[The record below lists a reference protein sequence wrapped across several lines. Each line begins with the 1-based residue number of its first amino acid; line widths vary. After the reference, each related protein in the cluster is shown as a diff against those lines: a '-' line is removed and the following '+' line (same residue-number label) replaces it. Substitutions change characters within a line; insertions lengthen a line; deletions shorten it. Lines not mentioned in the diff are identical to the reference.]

1 MQFGMNERKVKQISV
16 YLKAGRNAATP
27 YYRFYQFF
35 DGIEAEFHYHL
46 MIPDNRWNLFFPIS
60 IQPLWKK
67 IVIFLYIYIRVLKSL
82 FVDVICKPDFIVIS
96 RCLINKLLPY
106 SYKLFLLFAK
116 KRGINIIY
124 DFDDQ
129 VLALGEISFSGF
141 QFLTRIADIIVV
153 GSPLLKDIVDEHNK
167 EKTLFLPTTDGD
179 IHNLLTNEINKD
191 RLSRFNREIRVVWV
205 GTFTGL
211 ENISVIIEAF
221 EKIGTFLLSKDKR
234 LVFTVV
240 CDQPLD
246 YIPKFFC
253 LNNVKWSHE
262 KAIEMILKAHV
273 GVMPLKDNEFTR
285 GKCSFKLIQY
295 LSAGLPILGT
305 RVGMNKIVL
314 TENVGIGLDNNNVD
328 EWAEALLKLI
338 RDVNTWQTYSK
349 KASVEWN
356 EKYSFTSNFMSWKN
370 ILLNL

>member
-1 MQFGMNERKVKQISV
+1 MNERKVKQISV